1 MIIKWNIQMRR
12 FALSNKKERGVPRK
26 LRNLKYWSE
35 SFKGYFPDLDGYEE
49 RYYNWKIPVAMNLVQ
64 GKHAQQ
70 EVKAQC
76 AQYLINACQY
86 LIEAKPEELK
96 FCKVVCMIVQPDMFA
111 SEICLYLDEDYF
123 NVHILSA
130 DSYDPQYLLADNL
143 SLAKNWRLQIP
154 DNMYE
159 QGVKIRYTDLEDKA
173 ENYIADHWYFI
184 ET

>member
-1 MIIKWNIQMRR
+1 MRR
-12 FALSNKKERGVPRK
+12 FALSNKKERGIPRK

-70 EVKAQC
+70 EIKAQC
-76 AQYLINACQY
+76 AQHLINACQY
-86 LIEAKPEELK
+86 LIEAKPVGMK
-96 FCKVVCMIVQPDMFA
+96 FCKVVCVIIQPDMFA

-123 NVHILSA
+123 NSHTLSA
-130 DSYDPQYLLADNL
+130 EYYNPQYLLADDMSL
-143 SLAKNWRLQIP
+143 SRRWGLEVPEKIKERGILIDYIDPKDEA
-154 DNMYE
+154 DNY
-159 QGVKIRYTDLEDKA
+159 R
-173 ENYIADHWYFI
+173 ADQWYFI

>member
-1 MIIKWNIQMRR
+1 M
-12 FALSNKKERGVPRK
+12 
-26 LRNLKYWSE
+26 
-35 SFKGYFPDLDGYEE
+35 
-49 RYYNWKIPVAMNLVQ
+49 
-64 GKHAQQ
+64 
-70 EVKAQC
+70 
-76 AQYLINACQY
+76 
-86 LIEAKPEELK
+86 
-96 FCKVVCMIVQPDMFA
+96 VCMIVQPDMFA

-159 QGVKIRYTDLEDKA
+159 QGVKIHYTDLEDKA